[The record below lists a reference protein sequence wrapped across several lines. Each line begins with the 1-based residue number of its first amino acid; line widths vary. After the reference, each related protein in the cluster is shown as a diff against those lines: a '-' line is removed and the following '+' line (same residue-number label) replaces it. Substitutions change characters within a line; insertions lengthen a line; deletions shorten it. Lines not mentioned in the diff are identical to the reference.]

1 MNERIVSL
9 ANSIYGEAQGAEVS
23 HQLAELLDRWSARLQ
38 AFQGSRMPLPL
49 SQRDVMLITYADQV
63 RTAGET
69 PLHTLGRFLY
79 AHTKGML
86 SAVHLLPMYP
96 WSSDDGFSVK
106 DYFAI
111 GEEFGTWRD
120 VEKLATHFDLMFDA
134 VFNHMSAQSEWFRD
148 FLAGK
153 PERADFFV
161 TVSGDPDLSQVV
173 RPRALPLLT
182 EFASATGPVK
192 VWTTFSADQVDLNF
206 ANPSVLLAI
215 TDALLFYISKGA
227 RFIRLDAIA
236 YLWKTS
242 GTSCIHLPQTHAVI
256 QLWRA
261 LLDEVA
267 PQVMLITETNVPHR
281 DNLSYFG
288 SGENE
293 AQLVYNFALP
303 PLVLHTLQTGN
314 STRLSEW
321 ASSLKLPSEAVTFFN
336 FLASHDG
343 IGVNPARGILEP
355 AEIEALIQRTRDRD
369 GFVSM
374 KNNPDGTQSPYEMNI
389 NYFDALS
396 DATAGEALEIRVARF
411 LTAQSIML
419 TMRGVPGIYFHSLF
433 GSSGDRAGAEESG
446 IPRRINREKLSADQ
460 LEDELADPSS
470 QRALVFQG
478 FRKMLS
484 ARAAHS
490 AFSPDAAQTVLDA
503 GEHAF
508 AVLRESKDGRV
519 LCLHNVTDQPR
530 TISLLLHGNAAMNL
544 ARDLLLSDREFRI
557 VDRQVMLLLTP
568 YEYVW
573 LALA

>member
-1 MNERIVSL
+1 VDQSIRDHLSFLYGESRAGEIGDAIAALLEGMSPSL
-9 ANSIYGEAQGAEVS
+9 AALERAPEA
-23 HQLAELLDRWSARLQ
+23 
-38 AFQGSRMPLPL
+38 L
-49 SQRDVMLITYADQV
+49 SERDAMLITYGDQV
-63 RTAGET
+63 QEQDES
-69 PLHTLGRFLY
+69 PLHTLDRFLS
-79 AHTKGML
+79 ARAAGVV
-86 SAVHLLPMYP
+86 SAVHILPFYP
-96 WSSDDGFSVK
+96 SSSDDGFSVM
-106 DYFAI
+106 DYFSVDPAL
-111 GEEFGTWRD
+111 GTWDDISALGER
-120 VEKLATHFDLMFDA
+120 FDLMFDA
-134 VFNHMSAQSEWFRD
+134 VFNHASAQGIWFRK
-148 FLAGK
+148 FLAQ
-153 PERADFFV
+153 ERGWESAFYEV
-161 TVSGDPDLSQVV
+161 EGEPDLSAVV

-182 EFASATGPVK
+182 SFQTAAGPK
-192 VWTTFSADQVDLNF
+192 RVWTTFSADQVDLNF